1 MDEADLNG
9 DGVLDA
15 IEAAEFLVVDGKL
28 HIQAR
33 KIFSCKNTSISLH
46 ILTLFCFNF
55 YKTHK
60 FNLKFITHIT

>member
-1 MDEADLNG
+1 MDEADING

-33 KIFSCKNTSISLH
+33 SQFFKDI
-46 ILTLFCFNF
+46 
-55 YKTHK
+55 
-60 FNLKFITHIT
+60 